1 MMGSVRNQLILNH
14 QRYVRVGSAPRKQR
28 QVTALKR
35 VVEQPIIAA
44 GQSLA
49 KILGRNQCTVSLA
62 CNERLVLFCL
72 FCFLEKELRHLSGY
86 DTYKSEFV
94 EDGMEE

>member
-1 MMGSVRNQLILNH
+1 MMGSVRNQLILND
-14 QRYVRVGSAPRKQR
+14 QRYVRVGSVPRKQR

-62 CNERLVLFCL
+62 CNERLI
-72 FCFLEKELRHLSGY
+72 CFVC
-86 DTYKSEFV
+86 FV
-94 EDGMEE
+94 FLKRN